1 MGGHR
6 GVMAAHIGH
15 GGGSQGVMA
24 GSRVVGGVMGAS
36 WGVGDAEVRGGVA
49 VVGPGPPQGT
59 LCMKTSAL
67 SWQLLASS
75 YAGSV
80 TQRLRTWRRRSFR
93 YPYHSL

>member
-1 MGGHR
+1 MGTAGR
-6 GVMAAHIGH
+6 TESGQVGVGLPHKCGAELSYGAE
-15 GGGSQGVMA
+15 GGGRGGGGQG
-24 GSRVVGGVMGAS
+24 
-36 WGVGDAEVRGGVA
+36 GGVA